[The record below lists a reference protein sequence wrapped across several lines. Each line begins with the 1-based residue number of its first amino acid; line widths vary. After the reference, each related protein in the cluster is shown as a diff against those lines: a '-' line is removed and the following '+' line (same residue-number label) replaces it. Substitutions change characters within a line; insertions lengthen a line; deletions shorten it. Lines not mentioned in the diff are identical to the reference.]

1 VTDSRPVPG
10 IEWRLQVDREQAAR
24 FGADVSS
31 VGSTVRLVTNGI
43 RMGTYRPDDADDEVD
58 IVARFPQASRT
69 LAELDRLVV
78 NTAKGAVPL
87 SQVVTRT
94 AEQKTG
100 NFIRVDARRVYTVS
114 ADVEPGVLADDKVN
128 EVRAWLATQSFPP
141 DVSFVFR
148 GEDEEQKEAG
158 AFLMKAFG
166 VALFIIGMILLTQ
179 FNSVYQT
186 LLILTAVIFSTVGV
200 LLGLLIVDQPFSII
214 MSGIGVIALAGIV
227 VSNNIVLIDTYN
239 EFRGRGMA
247 AQEAVL
253 RTGATRL
260 RPVLLT
266 TFNGVLGLLPMV
278 FKVNID
284 FFTRDITA
292 GGPSADWWQQLSL
305 AIAWGLTFAT
315 VITLFLTPCLLMLGA
330 RVAAW
335 NARRKAA
342 RAAGTGPR
350 PAPKQLPPLPVMTAR
365 QQAVSAGLL
374 PAPSPPRPAAAEPDP
389 LPMPQAAE

>member
-1 VTDSRPVPG
+1 
-10 IEWRLQVDREQAAR
+10 
-24 FGADVSS
+24 
-31 VGSTVRLVTNGI
+31 
-43 RMGTYRPDDADDEVD
+43 
-58 IVARFPQASRT
+58 
-69 LAELDRLVV
+69 
-78 NTAKGAVPL
+78 
-87 SQVVTRT
+87 
-94 AEQKTG
+94 
-100 NFIRVDARRVYTVS
+100 
-114 ADVEPGVLADDKVN
+114 
-128 EVRAWLATQSFPP
+128 
-141 DVSFVFR
+141 
-148 GEDEEQKEAG
+148 
-158 AFLMKAFG
+158 

-179 FNSVYQT
+179 FNSIYQT

-239 EFRGRGMA
+239 EYLGRGMPP
-247 AQEAVL
+247 QEAVL

-284 FFTRDITA
+284 IFTRDITA

-315 VITLFLTPCLLMLGA
+315 LITLLLTPCLLMLGA
-330 RVAAW
+330 RFEAWRERRRGQPAA
-335 NARRKAA
+335 AV
-342 RAAGTGPR
+342 R
-350 PAPKQLPPLPVMTAR
+350 PAPKQLPPLPVLTAR

-374 PAPSPPRPAAAEPDP
+374 PAPTPRPTADESDP
-389 LPMPQAAE
+389 QLPMPQAAE

>member
-1 VTDSRPVPG
+1 
-10 IEWRLQVDREQAAR
+10 
-24 FGADVSS
+24 
-31 VGSTVRLVTNGI
+31 
-43 RMGTYRPDDADDEVD
+43 
-58 IVARFPQASRT
+58 
-69 LAELDRLVV
+69 
-78 NTAKGAVPL
+78 
-87 SQVVTRT
+87 
-94 AEQKTG
+94 
-100 NFIRVDARRVYTVS
+100 
-114 ADVEPGVLADDKVN
+114 
-128 EVRAWLATQSFPP
+128 
-141 DVSFVFR
+141 
-148 GEDEEQKEAG
+148 
-158 AFLMKAFG
+158 MKAFG

-186 LLILTAVIFSTVGV
+186 ALILTAVIFSTVGV

-239 EFRGRGMA
+239 EYLGRGMPP
-247 AQEAVL
+247 QEAVL

-284 FFTRDITA
+284 FITRDITA

-315 VITLFLTPCLLMLGA
+315 VITLILTPCLLMLGA
-330 RVAAW
+330 RASAW

-342 RAAGTGPR
+342 RPAAAGPR
-350 PAPKQLPPLPVMTAR
+350 PAPKPLPPLPVMTAR

-374 PAPSPPRPAAAEPDP
+374 PAPPPRPAAAEPEDP
-389 LPMPQAAE
+389 LPMPHAAE

>member
-1 VTDSRPVPG
+1 
-10 IEWRLQVDREQAAR
+10 
-24 FGADVSS
+24 
-31 VGSTVRLVTNGI
+31 
-43 RMGTYRPDDADDEVD
+43 
-58 IVARFPQASRT
+58 
-69 LAELDRLVV
+69 
-78 NTAKGAVPL
+78 
-87 SQVVTRT
+87 
-94 AEQKTG
+94 
-100 NFIRVDARRVYTVS
+100 
-114 ADVEPGVLADDKVN
+114 
-128 EVRAWLATQSFPP
+128 
-141 DVSFVFR
+141 
-148 GEDEEQKEAG
+148 
-158 AFLMKAFG
+158 MKAFG
-166 VALFIIGMILLTQ
+166 IALFIIGMILLTQ
-179 FNSVYQT
+179 FNSIYQT
-186 LLILTAVIFSTVGV
+186 ALILTAVIFSTVGV

-239 EFRGRGMA
+239 EFRGRGMP

-315 VITLFLTPCLLMLGA
+315 LITLLLTPCLLMLGA
-330 RVAAW
+330 RFEAW
-335 NARRKAA
+335 RERRRAA
-342 RAAGTGPR
+342 RPAAAGPG

-365 QQAVSAGLL
+365 QQAMSAGLL
-374 PAPSPPRPAAAEPDP
+374 PAPPPKPAAAEPDEDDP
-389 LPMPQAAE
+389 ALPMPQAAE